1 MGQIGFKMNQKRAR
15 NSVIVPKK
23 PFLAEI
29 LIAEHTLSEEII
41 LNEVRKSGKKLFS
54 ASGVLLTRK
63 NT

>member
-1 MGQIGFKMNQKRAR
+1 MGQIGFKMDQKGLE
-15 NSVIVPKK
+15 IVSLYHNF
-23 PFLAEI
+23 FLAEI